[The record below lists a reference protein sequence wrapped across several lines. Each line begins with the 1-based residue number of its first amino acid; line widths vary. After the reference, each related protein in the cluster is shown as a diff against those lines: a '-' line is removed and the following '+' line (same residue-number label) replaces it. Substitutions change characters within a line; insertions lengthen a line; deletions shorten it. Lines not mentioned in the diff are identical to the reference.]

1 MLLRQYEEKS
11 EYTEQQLR
19 MQLQRITGRK
29 VEMGLFG
36 KKKDIKRDANTVCSC
51 NGGSPVNDEG
61 EAKVA
66 DGTGVSIKV
75 LGSGCKN
82 CQALL
87 QNTEE
92 AVKELNLPADIEY
105 VTDMAKIAQYGV
117 MSMPAL
123 VVNEQVVSMGRV
135 LKSADV
141 QKLLKKIGIA

>member
-1 MLLRQYEEKS
+1 MS
-11 EYTEQQLR
+11 
-19 MQLQRITGRK
+19 
-29 VEMGLFG
+29 LFG
-36 KKKDIKRDANTVCSC
+36 KKKENKEETTCSC
-51 NGGSPVNDEG
+51 NGNCSVNEERQ
-61 EAKVA
+61 EAVHTSNGA
-66 DGTGVSIKV
+66 VSIKV

-105 VTDMAKIAQYGV
+105 VTDMAKVAQYGI
-117 MSMPAL
+117 MSTPAL